1 MRSPAMCSDEPSA
14 PTAIVYLLGCARTC
28 STKAAMS
35 WAGKSCAS
43 PAGWAPASMLM
54 GVKSRTGS
62 KGSLRYSEALIEKL
76 VKVTSS
82 VLPSGALLAT

>member
-1 MRSPAMCSDEPSA
+1 MRPDLFDEGGHVLSGEVLRV
-14 PTAIVYLLGCARTC
+14 TSTLGTR
-28 STKAAMS
+28 
-35 WAGKSCAS
+35 
-43 PAGWAPASMLM
+43 ASMLM